1 MPQID
6 GGHGKPRPESRKNIY
21 LTGGGCVTLGR
32 MCVSTVGVVQSKK
45 HCRLDGGIPS
55 STHCPPM
62 RSPLSLPSPLQSQP
76 HNNPRRTKSLT
87 ANQRRNRTGSSRR
100 ESNRILRHSAPLCY
114 SARTET
120 VPLGRLKRG
129 GGRLEEEGTLFEL
142 RRKGGSR
149 RKAGGA
155 AGCDMKPASVCFAL
169 LRCVCPLLLALPC
182 RTPNQTQ
189 RRPRYHPPHVTQEGR
204 PSPWAAWTR

>member
-1 MPQID
+1 M
-6 GGHGKPRPESRKNIY
+6 
-21 LTGGGCVTLGR
+21 GR

-62 RSPLSLPSPLQSQP
+62 RPLLSLPFPPPRLSTRPSSLQSQP
-76 HNNPRRTKSLT
+76 HNNPRRTKSLK
-87 ANQRRNRTGSSRR
+87 ANQETEPAAAAAGNPTESSGT
-100 ESNRILRHSAPLCY
+100 LRL

-155 AGCDMKPASVCFAL
+155 AGGDMKPASVCFASL
-169 LRCVCPLLLALPC
+169 CVLPFSRFALSDSKPNATPPVISSTPRQGRETQGGPVRGLPGPGSPPKDPVRFLARFGQC
-182 RTPNQTQ
+182 
-189 RRPRYHPPHVTQEGR
+189 VI
-204 PSPWAAWTR
+204 

>member
-1 MPQID
+1 
-6 GGHGKPRPESRKNIY
+6 
-21 LTGGGCVTLGR
+21 

-120 VPLGRLKRG
+120 VPLGRLKSG

-142 RRKGGSR
+142 LRKGGSR
-149 RKAGGA
+149 RKAGGG
-155 AGCDMKPASVCFAL
+155 AGCDMKPASVCFASL
-169 LRCVCPLLLALPC
+169 CVLFFSLCLVGLQTKRNAARDIIHPTSRRKGGPVRGLPGPASPPKDPVRFLARFGHC
-182 RTPNQTQ
+182 
-189 RRPRYHPPHVTQEGR
+189 VI
-204 PSPWAAWTR
+204 

>member
-1 MPQID
+1 
-6 GGHGKPRPESRKNIY
+6 
-21 LTGGGCVTLGR
+21 
-32 MCVSTVGVVQSKK
+32 VQSKK

-120 VPLGRLKRG
+120 VPLGRLKSG

-169 LRCVCPLLLALPC
+169 LRCVSFSSSRFALSDSKPNATPPAISSTPRHAGREAQSVGCLDPLA
-182 RTPNQTQ
+182 
-189 RRPRYHPPHVTQEGR
+189 RPKTRYGFLRGLGTVLFKLVYMAISRGY
-204 PSPWAAWTR
+204 